1 MFAVVVF
8 FEVKPAHVA
17 EFADAIAI
25 NAKASVD
32 NEPGCS
38 QFDVCRDPGDETV
51 FFLYETY
58 DDRAAFDAHVAADH
72 FKHFDALTAGWVQS
86 KKVLTYD
93 VWQANPRR

>member
-8 FEVKPAHVA
+8 FEIKPSHVA
-17 EFADAIAI
+17 EFEEAMAI

-38 QFDVCRDPGDETV
+38 QFDVCRDAADPTQ

-58 DDRAAFDAHVAADH
+58 EDRDAFEAHKAAEH
-72 FKHFDALTAGWVQS
+72 FKHFDALTADWVQS

-93 VWQANPRR
+93 VWAANPKR